1 MEVRRLEVSISIH
14 MIRLGLDHCYIIQD
28 KGVIMIDGGF
38 PKKKRAFKQAISET
52 PINPSEIQ
60 LLLLTHGHFDHVGSA
75 KDIKEITG
83 ARIAVHHADKEMVE
97 RALLVWP
104 PAVTTWGHIV
114 RAMLNPLTPLLF
126 RFPATQIDVVLGDE
140 GLSLTEYGIP
150 GRVIHTPGHTAG
162 SVSVLLE
169 SGDAFVGCMT
179 HNNLPFRLSPGLPI
193 FAEDLEQLRESW
205 KLLLNLGAKTIYPAH
220 GEPFSADIIRRI
232 LS

>member
-1 MEVRRLEVSISIH
+1 MSITIH
-14 MIRLGLDHCYIIQD
+14 PIRLGLDRCYVIQD

-38 PKKKRAFKQAISET
+38 PKEARAFRKAISKT

-60 LLLLTHGHFDHVGSA
+60 LLVLTHGHFDHVGSA
-75 KDIKEITG
+75 RDIREITG
-83 ARIAVHHADKEMVE
+83 ARIAVHRADKEWVE
-97 RALLVWP
+97 RVLLVWP
-104 PAVTTWGHIV
+104 PAVTTWGHVV
-114 RAMLNPLTPLLF
+114 RAVLKPLTPLLF
-126 RFPATQIDVVLGDE
+126 RFPATQVDVVLGDE

-169 SGDAFVGCMT
+169 TGDAFVGCMA

-193 FAEDLEQLRESW
+193 FAEDLEQLKESW
-205 KLLLNLGAKTIYPAH
+205 KLVLNQGARTIYPAH
-220 GEPFSADIIRRI
+220 GEPFSADIIRRV

>member
-1 MEVRRLEVSISIH
+1 M
-14 MIRLGLDHCYIIQD
+14 
-28 KGVIMIDGGF
+28 
-38 PKKKRAFKQAISET
+38 
-52 PINPSEIQ
+52 
-60 LLLLTHGHFDHVGSA
+60 GSA
-75 KDIKEITG
+75 RDIKEISG
-83 ARIAVHHADKEMVE
+83 ARIAIHRADKEWVE

-104 PAVTTWGHIV
+104 PAVTIWGHV
-114 RAMLNPLTPLLF
+114 MRAVLKPLMPLLF
-126 RFPATQIDVVLGDE
+126 RFPATQVDVVLGDE

-169 SGDAFVGCMT
+169 TGDAFVGCMA

-205 KLLLNLGAKTIYPAH
+205 KRMLNQGARTIYPAH
-220 GEPFSADIIRRI
+220 GEPFSADIIRRV